1 MNGSLQPGT
10 LLARRYRILAQIGV
24 GGFGTVY
31 KARDRRQHGKLVV
44 IKEINMAALS
54 AQEKIEVTDSFNREI
69 TLLSRLEHK
78 HLPRIYDQYTDP
90 EHWYIVMDYIEGQTL
105 EELLAR
111 SPKGRLSLNQVAKI
125 GIALCDVL
133 AHLHN
138 QSPSIIYRDV
148 KPSNIMI
155 TPWGRLYLIDFG
167 IARCYRPGQPRDTGP
182 LGSPGY
188 AAPEQY
194 GRMQTTAQTD
204 IYGLGVTLQTLL
216 TGKEPLDIR
225 LQGMPPDVRIPWKLQ
240 ALLTRMM
247 DPDPFKRP
255 QGITEVKG
263 VLTPLVT
270 SWQPMLSVMSFGFS
284 SITLSGFS
292 DSPFVGP
299 YLLFALAFIVGYC
312 LYALLRSWRA
322 APAGLSMK
330 AALFIIGKQLFF
342 SLIVVSILTLGI
354 SVLYALL
361 VQHQFS
367 LGYLSLLWLYGIFSI
382 VMILILLISWLK
394 RVYWMRQ
401 PQRAPAQSQ
410 AFPLQQQR
418 RKRP

>member
-1 MNGSLQPGT
+1 MNGSLQLGT
-10 LLARRYRILAQIGV
+10 LLARRYRVLAQIGV

-31 KARDRRQHGKLVV
+31 KARDRRQHSKLVA

-54 AQEKIEVTDSFNREI
+54 SQEKIEVTDSFNREI

-78 HLPRIYDQYTDP
+78 HLPRIYDQCTDP

-111 SPKGRLSLNQVAKI
+111 SPKGRLSVNQVAKI

-167 IARCYRPGQPRDTGP
+167 IARRYRPGQQRDTGP

-194 GRMQTTAQTD
+194 GRMQTTVQTD

-225 LQGMPPDVRIPWKLQ
+225 LQGMPPDVRLPWKLQ

-247 DPDPFKRP
+247 NPDPFKRP
-255 QGITEVKG
+255 QSMIEVKA
-263 VLTPLVT
+263 VLTPYVT
-270 SWQPMLSVMSFGFS
+270 SWQPWLYMMGLGFS
-284 SITLSGFS
+284 SMGMSGFS

-299 YLLFALAFIVGYC
+299 YLYLVLALMVIPC
-312 LYALLRSWRA
+312 IYALLRAWRIA
-322 APAGLSMK
+322 QVGLSAK
-330 AALFIIGKQLFF
+330 AATIIIGKQLFF
-342 SLIVVSILTLGI
+342 SLALVSALSLGI

-367 LGYLSLLWLYGIFSI
+367 LGYLSLLWLYGILSI
-382 VMILILLISWLK
+382 VIVLILLISWLK

-401 PQRAPAQSQ
+401 PRRAPAQSQ
-410 AFPLQQQR
+410 ALPLLQQR

>member
-31 KARDRRQHGKLVV
+31 KARDRRQHGKLVA

-111 SPKGRLSLNQVAKI
+111 SSKGRLSLNQVAKI

-148 KPSNIMI
+148 KPSNIML

-167 IARCYRPGQPRDTGP
+167 IARCYRPGQLRDTGP

-194 GRMQTTAQTD
+194 GRMQTTTQTD

-255 QGITEVKG
+255 QGMTEVKG
-263 VLTPLVT
+263 VLTPLVI

-322 APAGLSMK
+322 ALCLHRP
-330 AALFIIGKQLFF
+330 
-342 SLIVVSILTLGI
+342 
-354 SVLYALL
+354 
-361 VQHQFS
+361 
-367 LGYLSLLWLYGIFSI
+367 
-382 VMILILLISWLK
+382 
-394 RVYWMRQ
+394 R
-401 PQRAPAQSQ
+401 
-410 AFPLQQQR
+410 FPGGAVAR
-418 RKRP
+418 G

>member
-31 KARDRRQHGKLVV
+31 KARDRRQHGKLVA

-78 HLPRIYDQYTDP
+78 HLPRIHNQYTDP

-133 AHLHN
+133 SYLHS
-138 QSPSIIYRDV
+138 QRPAIIYRDV

-167 IARCYRPGQPRDTGP
+167 IARRYRPGQPRDTGP

-204 IYGLGVTLQTLL
+204 IYGMGVTLQTLL

-225 LQGMPPDVRIPWKLQ
+225 LQGMPPDVRLPWKLQ

-247 DPDPFKRP
+247 DPDPLKRP
-255 QGITEVKG
+255 QSMTEIKG
-263 VLTPLVT
+263 VLTPYVT
-270 SWQPMLSVMSFGFS
+270 SWQPMLSVMSLGFS
-284 SITLSGFS
+284 SITLSGFD
-292 DSPFVGP
+292 DSSFVGT
-299 YLLFALAFIVGYC
+299 YLLLALAFIVGNC

-322 APAGLSMK
+322 APARLSMK

-342 SLIVVSILTLGI
+342 SLILVSILTIGI

-367 LGYLSLLWLYGIFSI
+367 LGYLSLLWLYGIISI
-382 VMILILLISWLK
+382 VIVLILLISWLK

-401 PQRAPAQSQ
+401 PKRAPAQSQ
-410 AFPLQQQR
+410 ALPLQQQR

>member
-31 KARDRRQHGKLVV
+31 KARDRRQHGKLVA

-111 SPKGRLSLNQVAKI
+111 SSKGRLSLNQVAKI

-167 IARCYRPGQPRDTGP
+167 IARRYRPGQPRDTGP

-255 QGITEVKG
+255 QSMTEVKA
-263 VLTPLVT
+263 VLTPYVI
-270 SWQPMLSVMSFGFS
+270 SWQPWLSMMGLGFS
-284 SITLSGFS
+284 SMSLSGFG
-292 DSPFVGP
+292 DSPFVEP
-299 YLLFALAFIVGYC
+299 YLYLVLALMVGPC
-312 LYALLRSWRA
+312 IYALLRAWRTA
-322 APAGLSMK
+322 QAGLSAK
-330 AALFIIGKQLFF
+330 AATIIIGKQLLS
-342 SLIVVSILTLGI
+342 SLALVSAMSLGI
-354 SVLYALL
+354 SLLYVFLARHQLSGDHLFSFWLL
-361 VQHQFS
+361 GT
-367 LGYLSLLWLYGIFSI
+367 LCIL
-382 VMILILLISWLK
+382 MALILLISWLK
-394 RVYWMRQ
+394 RVYWMLQ
-401 PQRAPAQSQ
+401 PQRATVQLQ
-410 AFPLQQQR
+410 ALPMLQQR

>member
-1 MNGSLQPGT
+1 MNGSLQLGT

-31 KARDRRQHGKLVV
+31 KARDRRQHGKLVA

-78 HLPRIYDQYTDP
+78 HLPRIHNQYTDP

-111 SPKGRLSLNQVAKI
+111 SPKGRLSVNQVAKI

-133 AHLHN
+133 SHLHR
-138 QSPSIIYRDV
+138 QSPSIIFRDV

-167 IARCYRPGQPRDTGP
+167 IARRYRPGQPRDTGP

-247 DPDPFKRP
+247 DSDPLKRP
-255 QGITEVKG
+255 QRMTEVRTG
-263 VLTPLVT
+263 LTPYVI
-270 SWQPMLSVMSFGFS
+270 SWQPMLSVMSFGFG

-299 YLLFALAFIVGYC
+299 YLLIALAFIVGYC

-354 SVLYALL
+354 SVLYAHL

-367 LGYLSLLWLYGIFSI
+367 LGYLSLLWLYGILSI
-382 VMILILLISWLK
+382 VIVLILLISWLK

-401 PQRAPAQSQ
+401 PQRAPAQLQ
-410 AFPLQQQR
+410 ALPLLQQR